1 MDAKDS
7 LKIVLDALH
16 ELKKQHITR
25 QILIDLVRGIENRT
39 IEELGLNKLEIFG
52 QGDKREELHYN
63 MVIDQA
69 LEEKMMKMT
78 DELITITQ
86 KGERFRKEPTSFI
99 LKEENEESEPQKDD
113 EAMLN
118 SLVEEALNEKDEE
131 EDDMVPVPMPQNSST
146 AKSQQMIHLIQAID
160 RKIPLDDYAEQ
171 MQLGFDEVLDNLE
184 HLIQRGTRIDI
195 SYFVDEVMEKEC
207 QDELFDYFD
216 EENGDVEKAISE
228 FDGIYQPEEVRL
240 ARLVWK
246 P

>member
-1 MDAKDS
+1 
-7 LKIVLDALH
+7 
-16 ELKKQHITR
+16 
-25 QILIDLVRGIENRT
+25 
-39 IEELGLNKLEIFG
+39 
-52 QGDKREELHYN
+52 
-63 MVIDQA
+63 
-69 LEEKMMKMT
+69 
-78 DELITITQ
+78 
-86 KGERFRKEPTSFI
+86 
-99 LKEENEESEPQKDD
+99 
-113 EAMLN
+113 
-118 SLVEEALNEKDEE
+118 
-131 EDDMVPVPMPQNSST
+131 
-146 AKSQQMIHLIQAID
+146 MIHLIQAID

>member
-1 MDAKDS
+1 M
-7 LKIVLDALH
+7 
-16 ELKKQHITR
+16 
-25 QILIDLVRGIENRT
+25 DLVRGIENRT

-78 DELITITQ
+78 DDHITITQ
-86 KGERFRKEPTSFI
+86 KGERFRKEPTSFV
-99 LKEENEESEPQKDD
+99 LKEENEDSEPQKADQ
-113 EAMLN
+113 AMLE
-118 SLVEEALNEKDEE
+118 SLVEEALNDKEGE
-131 EDDMVPVPMPQNSST
+131 EDDIVPVPMPPNPAT

-195 SYFVDEVMEKEC
+195 SYFVDEVMEKDC

-216 EENGDVEKAISE
+216 EVDGDVDKAISE
-228 FDGIYQPEEVRL
+228 FDGIYQPEEIRL